1 MEFHVP
7 MIFSTKIQYLSNTLL
22 LQIVPASPP
31 AATMYKFIVL
41 AAVIAAAAADGGTG
55 AMGYGAMT
63 VGSTAAHG
71 SGYGGMLG
79 HAAHGAMGYGGHAA
93 AGHTANFGHYGSTLG
108 HMAAMGT
115 AASFSGPLAVLGLLK
130 IGAAAFMALNYFRA
144 QNEREQYGYG
154 YGYDQPHHYR
164 HKRSVEEAA
173 AETNPEA
180 FFSLVNSMDAYG
192 CGKQLVCELEAK
204 SQYATLERDEALMI
218 WLFG

>member
-1 MEFHVP
+1 M
-7 MIFSTKIQYLSNTLL
+7 N
-22 LQIVPASPP
+22 
-31 AATMYKFIVL
+31 KFIVL
-41 AAVIAAAAADGGTG
+41 AAVIAAASADGGTG

-71 SGYGGMLG
+71 AGYGGMLG
-79 HAAHGAMGYGGHAA
+79 HHAAGLGYGGTAGHHAA
-93 AGHTANFGHYGSTLG
+93 GIGSYGSTLG

-204 SQYATLERDEALMI
+204 SQYTTLERDEALMI